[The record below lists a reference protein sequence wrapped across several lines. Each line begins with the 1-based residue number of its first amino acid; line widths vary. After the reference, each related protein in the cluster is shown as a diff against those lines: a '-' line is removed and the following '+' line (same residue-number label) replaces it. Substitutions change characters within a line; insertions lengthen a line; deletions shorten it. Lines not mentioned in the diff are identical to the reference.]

1 MSNISNTT
9 LLIILLV
16 LYSSFGA
23 VLIVLYQYL
32 DQEKF
37 SHSWF
42 LNLVMFL
49 AEILALP
56 FYYIMTCRKK
66 KKQKKESEDDQ
77 DNSEEQEE
85 IPLTIRQKL
94 LLIIPCI
101 LDAIASFIITI
112 CVYFFAPILYI
123 MFKGILLNIITC
135 LISRFILKNKHT
147 WDHYIAI
154 LIAFI
159 GLFFSCLSA
168 FFGPKQDEKEDGDY
182 DIKNL
187 IIGFITAFIS
197 VGFQSVQFC
206 FEEYYMRKYSVH
218 PFLCI
223 GIEGVFGFIIN
234 LILCIIFYFIKCSE
248 NKDNFFKN
256 LCIEDDNGNW
266 RIENVIYAL
275 KKFENNTIL
284 MLIIILFILL
294 IFYNVFGISIT
305 KYGGAL
311 TLSLIE
317 NFKSLLSWLIFL
329 IPQPYDELEE
339 KFNIFRFVGMLFVF
353 ISILFY
359 FGIFKIDECIMI
371 RRKMK
376 ALNNMDDLND
386 GIINPSR
393 NDLSYSS
400 DMY

>member
-1 MSNISNTT
+1 MSNTI
-9 LLIILLV
+9 LLIILLL

-23 VLIVLYQYL
+23 VLIVLNQYL

-42 LNLVMFL
+42 QNLVMFL

-101 LDAIASFIITI
+101 FDAIANFIINI

-123 MFKGILLNIITC
+123 IFKGILHNIITC

-168 FFGPKQDEKEDGDY
+168 FVGPQQDEKEDGTY
-182 DIKNL
+182 EIKNI

-248 NKDNFFKN
+248 NEDNFFKN
-256 LCIEDDNGNW
+256 FCIEDDNGNW

-284 MLIIILFILL
+284 I
-294 IFYNVFGISIT
+294 
-305 KYGGAL
+305 
-311 TLSLIE
+311 
-317 NFKSLLSWLIFL
+317 
-329 IPQPYDELEE
+329 
-339 KFNIFRFVGMLFVF
+339 
-353 ISILFY
+353 
-359 FGIFKIDECIMI
+359 
-371 RRKMK
+371 
-376 ALNNMDDLND
+376 
-386 GIINPSR
+386 
-393 NDLSYSS
+393 
-400 DMY
+400 